1 MVKKGQTQLTKE
13 EQKQVKQRMSK
24 LKNRNLNN
32 SSATQAMLPYIEIFK
47 DGTCYLKNKSY
58 SQTIEFYDTNYQ
70 LATFDDKNSIFS
82 AWCNILN
89 YFDESIQF
97 QFTYESQKVNKEV
110 LINDIKIAPQDDNYN
125 DVRQEYSEM
134 LCNQLTNGKNGQSIK
149 KYLTYSI
156 EAKSLKSARI
166 KLNSI
171 AEEVIKLFAEFGVK
185 AELLNGKKRLETIYH
200 SLNPFTDEPFIF
212 DWEIKKRT
220 GYSTKDFVAPMS
232 MKFKKN
238 DFELNNC
245 YGSVTSINILAGEL
259 SDRILTDY
267 LESEN
272 LVAVNFHIKPFDQ
285 LKALKLIRG
294 KLTDVERMKIDEQK
308 KASMSGYDSDI
319 LPPAIQMYL
328 DELKGMLED
337 LNSRNERL
345 FLVTVTIRNYAQTAK
360 QNKLQLDTLKRITQ
374 KNNCKL
380 FSLDYLQERAF
391 VSSLPLGYNDVP
403 LERALPTSA
412 LAVFIPFAT
421 QEIFQRGGTYYGLNA
436 ISKSMILG
444 DRTKLKNPNG
454 LVLGTP
460 GAGKSFSVKREI
472 IDVFLTTLNDI
483 IITDPEGEYF
493 PLVNHLCGQVLK
505 ISMNSN
511 QYVNPMDIN
520 LLDTDD
526 EDNPI
531 STKSDFLISL
541 CEIIVGGKY
550 GLTAEERSIIDLCT
564 RRIYNRFF
572 QNNPCAENMPLIGDL
587 LNELRQ
593 PDVAEVATRVA
604 NSLEMYVNG
613 SQNLFNHR
621 TNVDINNRLVCFDIK
636 ELGTQLKKVAM
647 LIIQDQVWNRVSM
660 NRDEEKRTRYYID
673 EFHLLLRD
681 EQTAKYSVE
690 IWKRFRKWGGIPTG
704 ITQNVKDILASPEI
718 ENILDNSDFIYM
730 LNQASGDREILQ
742 EKLHISE
749 AQIKYVTNSSQ
760 GKGLVFFGNTIL
772 PFEDEFPKDTIMYSL
787 LTTNPDE
794 KNLIEEKL
802 NEATQSEE

>member
-1 MVKKGQTQLTKE
+1 MSAKNQIQLTKE
-13 EQKQVKQRMSK
+13 QQKQVKQRMHK
-24 LKNRNLNN
+24 LKSRNTNN
-32 SSATQAMLPYIEIFK
+32 NSATQSMLPYTEIFK
-47 DGTCYLKNKSY
+47 DGTCYLGGKIY
-58 SQTIEFYDTNYQ
+58 SQTIEFFDTNYQ
-70 LATFDDKNSIFS
+70 LGSFDDKNSIFS
-82 AWCNILN
+82 SWCNLHN
-89 YFDESIQF
+89 YFDDSIKF
-97 QFTYESQKVNKEV
+97 QFTYESQKVNKEDLV
-110 LINDIKIAPQDDNYN
+110 NDIAIPPQNDAHN
-125 DVRQEYSEM
+125 DVRKEYSDM
-134 LCNQLTNGKNGQSIK
+134 RCNQLVSGKNGETIK

-156 EAKSLKSARI
+156 EAKSLKQART

-171 AEEVIKLFAEFGVK
+171 TEEVIKLFAEFRVK
-185 AELLNGKKRLETIYH
+185 AEQLNGHKRLETIYH
-200 SLNPFTDEPFIF
+200 SLNPFSDEPFIF
-212 DWEIKKRT
+212 DWELKKRS

-238 DFELNNC
+238 EFELNEG

-259 SDRILTDY
+259 SDKFLTDY
-267 LESEN
+267 LDEN

-285 LKALKLIRG
+285 LKALKLVRG

-319 LPPAIQMYL
+319 LPPSIQMYL
-328 DELKGMLED
+328 EELRNMLED

-345 FLVTVTIRNYAQTAK
+345 FMVTVTIRNYATSAK
-360 QNKLQLDTLKRITQ
+360 KNKLQLDKLKRITQ

-380 FSLDYLQERAF
+380 FTLDYLQEQAF
-391 VSSLPLGYNDVP
+391 VSSLPLGYNAVP
-403 LERALPTSA
+403 IERALPTSA
-412 LAVFIPFAT
+412 VAVFVPFAT
-421 QEIFQRGGTYYGLNA
+421 KEIFQKGGTYYGLNA
-436 ISKSMILG
+436 ISKNMILG

-454 LVLGTP
+454 LIFGTP
-460 GAGKSFSVKREI
+460 GSGKSFSVKREI

-483 IITDPEGEYF
+483 FITDPEGEYY
-493 PLVNHLCGQVLK
+493 PLVNYLGGQVVK
-505 ISMNSN
+505 IAMSSC
-511 QYVNPMDIN
+511 QYINPMDISLTN
-520 LLDTDD
+520 IDD

-541 CEIIVGGKY
+541 CEIIIGGKY
-550 GLTAEERSIIDLCT
+550 GLTSEERSIIDLCT

-572 QNNPCAENMPLIGDL
+572 QNNPCAENMPILADL
-587 LNELRQ
+587 LTELRK
-593 PDVAEVATRVA
+593 PDVEEVATRVA

-621 TNVDINNRLVCFDIK
+621 TNIDINNRLVCFDVK

-760 GKGLVFFGNTIL
+760 GKGLIFFGDTIL

-794 KNLIEEKL
+794 KKLLEEKL